1 MPSIQ
6 DVADQ
11 INARLDQISTN
22 TANTAQNTADNLAV
36 SQDIRNELVQ
46 VNSRLSQIDT
56 TLATG
61 FANLSHGLST
71 LIHVQLSALN
81 LLDHHRKQNDTIICE
96 LVNNNELLCNIM
108 RKFAHQLRL
117 SEASLK
123 SIERIEGI
131 TERVHCCEAGD
142 YDRSLDLNRKIEE
155 CCRPGPIPQEEC
167 PDVCKAP
174 IYRER
179 RPSGEDWK
187 PLSTPK
193 QPDRVE

>member
-11 INARLDQISTN
+11 INARLDQVATN

-36 SQDIRNELVQ
+36 SQNILNELVQ
-46 VNSRLSQIDT
+46 ANGRLSQIDN

-61 FANLSHGLST
+61 FANLSQG
-71 LIHVQLSALN
+71 LSALIQVQLVALD
-81 LLDHHRKQNDTIICE
+81 LLDHNRKQNDTIICE

-108 RKFAHQLRL
+108 RKLGHQLRL

-131 TERVHCCEAGD
+131 TERVHCSEAGD
-142 YDRSLDLNRKIEE
+142 YDRNRDLIRRIEE
-155 CCRPGPIPQEEC
+155 CCPPKPIPEEKC
-167 PDVCKAP
+167 PEPCEVP
-174 IYRER
+174 EYRER
-179 RPSGEDWK
+179 KPSGQDWN
-187 PLSTPK
+187 PLPTPK
-193 QPDRVE
+193 QPDPVR